1 MSKFE
6 YQVYGNNSSEDIIN
20 KMQAKAEAQ
29 NALAQT
35 AGGFRKKFRG
45 GSEVHTVPQ
54 FASRGDEVSPVNSN
68 DNIANIARA
77 QLRADVIQDAQ
88 GNTGEVIKGGYKN
101 RRSRRSR
108 RSQKYRKR
116 RNRKSRKY

>member
-35 AGGFRKKFRG
+35 AGGFRKKIRG

-88 GNTGEVIKGGYKN
+88 SNTGEVIKGGYKN

-108 RSQKYRKR
+108 KYRKR